1 MKKMDVLIALVVV
14 VSVVLYFLEPKDIH
28 YGDAWPSG
36 LKLYEGNVL
45 AGGREGMAELEFTNN
60 RSGVVTCNVTVE
72 VRQLRLWTRY
82 WNSTIMS
89 FPPGV
94 SRTNLS
100 IFLPNGRNKVVVD
113 AKC

>member
-1 MKKMDVLIALVVV
+1 MKKMDVLIVLVVL
-14 VSVVLYFLEPKDIH
+14 VSVVLYLLEPKNTH
-28 YGDAWPSG
+28 YGDTWLSG
-36 LKLYEGNVL
+36 LKLYEGDPVP
-45 AGGREGMAELEFTNN
+45 GGREGMAELGFTNN
-60 RSGVVTCNVTVE
+60 RNGTATCNVTVE
-72 VRQLRLWTRY
+72 VRQLRFWVRY